1 MRDPAGHLGAAL
13 VGTIVGALSVL
24 AVGSLSGP
32 AEVAPVPAPRGE
44 PPSGGIEPSASGA
57 TTFLVWAPGGLPGV
71 AGRRLER
78 IEGVTAVATVVSGMA
93 STPRDAGVVPLD
105 AAAIEPD
112 DYAAFVP
119 PAEQAAVRALGPD
132 DVLLAAT
139 ASGIRGVDIGE
150 ELALDGRIVH
160 VSGIVDDV
168 STHGYELLR
177 AAPAPPE
184 WIGRYRSFLVQTD
197 GSVPR
202 SALDRAVA
210 ATIPEGTPVRIRAK
224 GESPF
229 LRYGDAVL
237 PEMIL
242 KQVFGEFSVADLA
255 RAYVRMDPAWAKR
268 NIVTARVPILGAV
281 TCHRILFPQLRSALR
296 AVAGEGLGF
305 LVDPADYGGCYS
317 ARHINA
323 DPDARLS
330 HHSWGIAI
338 DINVS
343 TNAYGREP
351 NQHPRVVE
359 IFESHGFTWG
369 GRWLRPDGMH
379 FEWVRFP

>member
-210 ATIPEGTPVRIRAK
+210 
-224 GESPF
+224 
-229 LRYGDAVL
+229 
-237 PEMIL
+237 
-242 KQVFGEFSVADLA
+242 
-255 RAYVRMDPAWAKR
+255 
-268 NIVTARVPILGAV
+268 
-281 TCHRILFPQLRSALR
+281 
-296 AVAGEGLGF
+296 GEGLGF